1 MILKAENDGEKRGKS
16 RSGDSK
22 RTIREKEQECRRKG
36 GDGVD
41 VYMGH

>member
-1 MILKAENDGEKRGKS
+1 MIKKKRGKS

-22 RTIREKEQECRRKG
+22 RTIGEKEQECRRKG